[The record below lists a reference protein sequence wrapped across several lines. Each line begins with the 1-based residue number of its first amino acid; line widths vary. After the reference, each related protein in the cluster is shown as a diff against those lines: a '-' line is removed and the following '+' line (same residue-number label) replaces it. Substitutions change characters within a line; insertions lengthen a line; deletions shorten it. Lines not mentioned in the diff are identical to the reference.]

1 MRSDLTAIRLD
12 ATNID
17 AFIDVVGTE
26 NCESAI
32 NVDLLNDKETD
43 GTFLKSCRI
52 VNNHEDITALMEP
65 DRKRC

>member
-1 MRSDLTAIRLD
+1 
-12 ATNID
+12 
-17 AFIDVVGTE
+17 
-26 NCESAI
+26 
-32 NVDLLNDKETD
+32 LNDKETD